1 MPNVMIKYYHQDTT
15 DLQLSQVDTYK
26 KGVWIYAE
34 SPSDVEIQNLV
45 AEFDLEP
52 GHLEDARDEDEMPR
66 LEREGDK
73 TYLYIRFAYKNNRGE
88 IETAPLL
95 ILLAADF
102 VLSMSP
108 VPLPALDVLLRR
120 RGQLVTRQ
128 RAKLILLILSHV
140 SDQYDMFIN
149 RTSRQIKAIR
159 ARLRSTGITN
169 QDLIAFVTI
178 EDELNEFLTSLQPT
192 NAALRRLLVGR
203 QLRLEEDQDIVEDLL
218 LNNEQ
223 SIEGIRSNLRSISN
237 IRESYSAISTNN
249 LNRTI
254 TLLTLA
260 TILVAL
266 PNVFFGMYGMNVP
279 LPFQERNWAF
289 AAIIG
294 INVSLIL
301 SIIVY
306 VRRKRIV

>member
-1 MPNVMIKYYHQDTT
+1 MIKYFFQDKSEG
-15 DLQLSQVDTYK
+15 QLGELDSFK
-26 KGVWIYAE
+26 KGSWIYAE
-34 SPSDVEIQNLV
+34 APTDDELV
-45 AEFDLEP
+45 GLMTQLELEP
-52 GHLEDARDEDEMPR
+52 GHLEDAQDEDEMPR

-73 TYLYIRFAYKNNRGE
+73 TYLFVRFAYKSSRGD

-95 ILLAADF
+95 IVLAPDF
-102 VLSMSP
+102 VLTMSP
-108 VPLPALDVLLRR
+108 THLPALDVLLRR
-120 RGQLVTRQ
+120 RGQLVTTQ
-128 RAKLILLILSHV
+128 RAKLILLILSNI

-149 RTSRQIKAIR
+149 QTSRQIKAIR
-159 ARLRSTGITN
+159 SRLRGTGIRN

-237 IRESYSAISTNN
+237 IRESYSAISSNN
-249 LNRTI
+249 LNQTI
-254 TLLTLA
+254 TVLTLA

-279 LPFQERNWAF
+279 LPFQKRDWIFEAIIAVNITL
-289 AAIIG
+289 IIG
-294 INVSLIL
+294 IV
-301 SIIVY
+301 VY
-306 VRRKRIV
+306 ARRKRII

>member
-1 MPNVMIKYYHQDTT
+1 MPSIMIKYYYQDTA
-15 DLQLSQVDTYK
+15 DLQLTQVDAYK
-26 KGVWIYAE
+26 KGAWIYAE
-34 SPSDVEIQNLV
+34 SPSDIEIQSLV

-108 VPLPALDVLLRR
+108 VPLPALDALLRR

-279 LPFQERNWAF
+279 LPFQKRDWAF